1 MRAKLLISLAILLA
15 FAACK
20 EKEVPKAEVERV
32 PVEVTR
38 VKRATISRKI
48 EAVGNV
54 KPRRAVIINPKVSA
68 KIEAIYVDEG
78 DRVKKG
84 QEIVR
89 LEQTDFLLAVQR
101 AEAALESARA
111 ALRQA
116 EVNYENTKKDYRR
129 LKALFEKKVISQ
141 QEFDHIE
148 AAYRSARAQLAL
160 ARARVKEAE
169 VALKNAKVQLRD
181 TVIRAPFDG
190 FVTARFV
197 DPGQRAYTMPPTNIM
212 EIADISEVKI
222 SIDVPEREFPFLK
235 IGTPVEVQI
244 DALPGRRFRGR
255 VTSIFPKV
263 DPRTRTFRVEVTL
276 KNPEGLLKPG
286 MFCRVSILAEKVQTL
301 VIPREAVLRM
311 PATGVDYC
319 FVVKEGKVYRRNI
332 KTGLK
337 EGNLVEVKEGL
348 SEGEEVVISGQA
360 NLKAGMEV
368 EVKGRPSGV

>member
-15 FAACK
+15 FTACK
-20 EKEVPKAEVERV
+20 KKEAPRAEVERV
-32 PVEVTR
+32 PVEVTK

-54 KPRRAVIINPKVSA
+54 VPRRAVIINPKVSG

-101 AEAALESARA
+101 AEAVLESARA

-116 EVNYENTKKDYRR
+116 EVHYENTEKDYRR
-129 LKALFEKKVISQ
+129 FKALFEKKVISQ
-141 QEFDHIE
+141 QEFDHID
-148 AAYRSARAQLAL
+148 AAYRGARAQLAL

-169 VALKNAKVQLRD
+169 VALENAKVQLRD

-190 FVTARFV
+190 YVTARFV
-197 DPGQRAYTMPPTNIM
+197 DPGQRAYIMPPTNIV
-212 EIADISEVKI
+212 EIAEISEVKI
-222 SIDVPEREFPFLK
+222 SIDVPEREFPFLRV
-235 IGTPVEVQI
+235 GTPVEVQT

-255 VTSIFPKV
+255 ISTIFPKV

-286 MFCRVSILAEKVQTL
+286 MFCRVSILAEEVQTL
-301 VIPREAVLRM
+301 VIPREAVLRI

-319 FVVKEGKVYRRNI
+319 FVVKGGKAYRRNI

-368 EVKGRPSGV
+368 EVKEAG

>member
-15 FAACK
+15 FTACK
-20 EKEVPKAEVERV
+20 KKEAPKAEVERV
-32 PVEVTR
+32 PVEVTK

-54 KPRRAVIINPKVSA
+54 TPRRAVIINPKVSG

-111 ALRQA
+111 ALKQA
-116 EVNYENTKKDYRR
+116 EVNYENTEKDYRR

-141 QEFDHIE
+141 QEFDHID
-148 AAYRSARAQLAL
+148 AAYRSARAQLVL
-160 ARARVKEAE
+160 VRARVKEAE
-169 VALKNAKVQLRD
+169 VALENAKVQLRD

-190 FVTARFV
+190 YVTARFV
-197 DPGQRAYTMPPTNIM
+197 DPGQRAYIMPPTNII
-212 EIADISEVKI
+212 EIAEISEVKI
-222 SIDVPEREFPFLK
+222 SIDVPEREFPFLRV
-235 IGTPVEVQI
+235 GTPVEVQT

-255 VTSIFPKV
+255 ITTIFPKV

-286 MFCRVSILAEKVQTL
+286 MFCRVSISAEEVQTL
-301 VIPREAVLRM
+301 VIPREAILRI

-319 FVVKEGKVYRRNI
+319 FVVKGGKAEKRIIQRGLSEGI
-332 KTGLK
+332 W
-337 EGNLVEVKEGL
+337 VEVKEGL
-348 SEGEEVVISGQA
+348 QEGEEVVVKGQN
-360 NLKAGMEV
+360 NLSSGMEV
-368 EVKGRPSGV
+368 EIKGK